1 MLDRGGEVFDAQPHQ
16 EVFISLSF
24 ELGVVVGDNGV
35 QEAMPAYEVFP
46 GELLHLVGCDFLQW
60 SCLDPLGKVVD
71 SD

>member
-1 MLDRGGEVFDAQPHQ
+1 M
-16 EVFISLSF
+16 
-24 ELGVVVGDNGV
+24 GVVVGDNGV
-35 QEAMPAYEVFP
+35 RKVIPAYEVFP